1 MEPTRELK
9 QAVIDYQNGK
19 AEAFTT
25 LYEESQRYVYVC
37 IQKILK
43 DCDNLSEA
51 VSDVMQDTYT
61 EISRNISQLERTES
75 FLNWAGSIA
84 TRQCYAYLKKNK
96 RHVLA
101 LDEDNVLE
109 KLAVDE
115 ELIPEAVMQ
124 DREKQRLIRKI
135 IDTELTPMQRLC
147 VIAFYYNEQKQ
158 SEIARDLGIPENT
171 VKTHLSRAKAKIKEG
186 VLRLEEKEGTK
197 LYSVAPLLLL
207 LLKEEIRECAV
218 PAEITKGVLAASM
231 GAKSGISA
239 GTQGAA
245 GVKGAAGK
253 GVAATLKIKIAAA
266 VIGACALIAVG
277 VGILLSQ
284 STQSS
289 APNQTQGKESVS
301 QQVNNNDVN
310 DNTDINDDTDTY
322 MLSDDEFEMGADR
335 FSFIYDLDKL
345 TDEGTGFLDEAD
357 KYLIDLRWGLKIGN
371 PHGQL
376 HIRPVGF
383 TENVKV
389 WADYYKLTV
398 KSNKFLIP
406 QKLEVIS
413 YNSGSLYFYI
423 LGNDWTFYNV
433 QLSIDSIPYGIEL
446 TQGSWHTEFI
456 DLDDCVNARSF
467 YQIDDDY
474 CLRIDY
480 VFGVSEEVMRE
491 LVDKVTALITFEKI
505 LDTEDVHI
513 GTFSVELDE
522 IKLDENIAV
531 RMDRLVCWH
540 SGAEEN
546 YSGIFAGDS
555 VVNAKNTSG
564 EWTYVTEFRKDKDM
578 DEYLSYLDIALKEY
592 SYHGRDIYIGYYT
605 DESNDFYYGK
615 YNGIFFE
622 IDGILYEV
630 AGVKAMDPSEIDVDT
645 WISTMCDGVISI

>member
-19 AEAFTT
+19 VEAFTT
-25 LYEESQRYVYVC
+25 LYEESQRYLYVC

-43 DCDNLSEA
+43 DCDNLSEV

-84 TRQCYAYLKKNK
+84 TRQCYAYLKKN
-96 RHVLA
+96 RRQLLSLEEGNA
-101 LDEDNVLE
+101 LE
-109 KLAVDE
+109 KLVVDE

-147 VIAFYYNEQKQ
+147 IIAFYYNEQKQ

-171 VKTHLSRAKAKIKEG
+171 VKTHLSRSKAKIKEG
-186 VLRLEEKEGTK
+186 ILRLEKKEGTK

-218 PAEITKGVLAASM
+218 PAEITKGILAVSVR
-231 GAKSGISA
+231 AKSGISA
-239 GTQGAA
+239 GTKVAA

-253 GVAATLKIKIAAA
+253 GVATALKVKIAAA
-266 VIGACALIAVG
+266 VIGACALLAVG
-277 VGILLSQ
+277 VGIFLNQRGQFSEQ
-284 STQSS
+284 
-289 APNQTQGKESVS
+289 NQTQNNEYVS
-301 QQVNNNDVN
+301 QQANNSDMNGNSDTNNDTN
-310 DNTDINDDTDTY
+310 L
-322 MLSDDEFEMGADR
+322 LSDDEFEMGADR

-345 TDEGTGFLDEAD
+345 TDEGTNFLDEED
-357 KYLIDLRWGLKIGN
+357 KYLIDLRWGSKIGN

-383 TENVKV
+383 SENVKV

-423 LGNDWTFYNV
+423 LGNDWVFYNV
-433 QLSIDSIPYGIEL
+433 QLDIDSIPHGIEL

-456 DLDDCVNARSF
+456 DLDDCVNAKSY

-480 VFGVSEEVMRE
+480 MFGVSEEVMRE
-491 LVDKVTALITFEKI
+491 LVDKVTTLITFEKI
-505 LDTEDVHI
+505 SDTEDVNI

-546 YSGIFAGDS
+546 FSSIFAGDS

-564 EWTYVTEFRKDKDM
+564 NWTYVTEFSKDKDM
-578 DEYLSYLDIALKEY
+578 DEYLSYLDITLKEY

-605 DESNDFYYGK
+605 DESNDFFYGK
-615 YNGIFFE
+615 YIGIFFE
-622 IDGILYEV
+622 IDGIFYEV
-630 AGVKAMDPSEIDVDT
+630 AGGKAMDPSEIDVDT

>member
-1 MEPTRELK
+1 MEPNRELK

-19 AEAFTT
+19 VEAFTT

-43 DCDNLSEA
+43 DCDNLSEV

-75 FLNWAGSIA
+75 FLNWAGCIA
-84 TRQCYAYLKKNK
+84 TRQCYAYLKKN
-96 RHVLA
+96 RRQLLSLEEGNA
-101 LDEDNVLE
+101 LE
-109 KLAVDE
+109 KLVVDE

-147 VIAFYYNEQKQ
+147 IIAFYYNEQKQ

-171 VKTHLSRAKAKIKEG
+171 VKTHLSRSRAKIKEG
-186 VLRLEEKEGTK
+186 ILRLEKKEGTK

-207 LLKEEIRECAV
+207 LLKEEIRECVV
-218 PAEITKGVLAASM
+218 PAEITKGILAVSM
-231 GAKSGISA
+231 GAKSGISV
-239 GTQGAA
+239 GTKVAA

-253 GVAATLKIKIAAA
+253 GVATALKVKIAAA
-266 VIGACALIAVG
+266 VIGACALLAVG
-277 VGILLSQ
+277 VGIFLNQRGQFSEQ
-284 STQSS
+284 
-289 APNQTQGKESVS
+289 NQTQNNEYVS
-301 QQVNNNDVN
+301 QQANNSDMNGNSDTNNDTN
-310 DNTDINDDTDTY
+310 
-322 MLSDDEFEMGADR
+322 LSSDDEFEMGADR

-345 TDEGTGFLDEAD
+345 TDEGTNFLDEED
-357 KYLIDLRWGLKIGN
+357 KYLIDLRWGSKIGN

-383 TENVKV
+383 SENVKV

-413 YNSGSLYFYI
+413 YNSGCLYFYI
-423 LGNDWTFYNV
+423 LGNDWVFYNV
-433 QLSIDSIPYGIEL
+433 QLDIDSIPHGIEL

-456 DLDDCVNARSF
+456 DLDNCVNAKSY

-480 VFGVSEEVMRE
+480 MFGVSEEVMRE
-491 LVDKVTALITFEKI
+491 LVDKVTTLITFEKI
-505 LDTEDVHI
+505 SDTEDVNI
-513 GTFSVELDE
+513 GIFSVELDE

-546 YSGIFAGDS
+546 YSSIFAGDS

-564 EWTYVTEFRKDKDM
+564 NWTYVTEFSKDKDM
-578 DEYLSYLDIALKEY
+578 DEYLSYLDMALKEY

-605 DESNDFYYGK
+605 DESNDFFNGK
-615 YNGIFFE
+615 YIGIFFE
-622 IDGILYEV
+622 VDGILYEV
-630 AGVKAMDPSEIDVDT
+630 AGGKAMDPSEIDVDT

>member
-1 MEPTRELK
+1 MEPNRELK

-19 AEAFTT
+19 VEAFTT

-43 DCDNLSEA
+43 DCDNLSEV

-84 TRQCYAYLKKNK
+84 TRQCYAYLKKN
-96 RHVLA
+96 RRQLLSLEEGNA
-101 LDEDNVLE
+101 LE
-109 KLAVDE
+109 KLVVDE

-147 VIAFYYNEQKQ
+147 IIAFYYNEQKQ

-171 VKTHLSRAKAKIKEG
+171 VKTHLSRSKAKIKEG
-186 VLRLEEKEGTK
+186 IIRLEKKEGTK
-197 LYSVAPLLLL
+197 LYSVEPLLLL
-207 LLKEEIRECAV
+207 LLKEEIRECVV
-218 PAEITKGVLAASM
+218 PAEITKSILAVSV

-239 GTQGAA
+239 GTKVAA

-253 GVAATLKIKIAAA
+253 GVATALKVKIAAA
-266 VIGACALIAVG
+266 VIGACALLAVG
-277 VGILLSQ
+277 VGIFLNQRGQFSEQ
-284 STQSS
+284 
-289 APNQTQGKESVS
+289 NQTQNNEYVS
-301 QQVNNNDVN
+301 QQANNSDMNGNSDTNNDTN
-310 DNTDINDDTDTY
+310 
-322 MLSDDEFEMGADR
+322 LSSDDEFEMGADR

-345 TDEGTGFLDEAD
+345 TDEGTNFLDEED
-357 KYLIDLRWGLKIGN
+357 KYLIDLRWGSKIGN

-383 TENVKV
+383 SENVKV

-413 YNSGSLYFYI
+413 YNSGCLYFYI
-423 LGNDWTFYNV
+423 LGNDWVFYNV
-433 QLSIDSIPYGIEL
+433 QLDIDSIPHGIEL

-456 DLDDCVNARSF
+456 DLDNCVNAKSY

-480 VFGVSEEVMRE
+480 MFGVSEEVMRE
-491 LVDKVTALITFEKI
+491 LVDKVTTLITFEKI
-505 LDTEDVHI
+505 SDTEDVNI
-513 GTFSVELDE
+513 GIFSVELDE

-546 YSGIFAGDS
+546 YSSIFAGDS
-555 VVNAKNTSG
+555 VVNAENTSG
-564 EWTYVTEFRKDKDM
+564 NWTYVTEFSKDKDM
-578 DEYLSYLDIALKEY
+578 DEYLSYLDMALKEY

-605 DESNDFYYGK
+605 DESNDFFNGK
-615 YNGIFFE
+615 YIGIFFE
-622 IDGILYEV
+622 VDGILYEV
-630 AGVKAMDPSEIDVDT
+630 AGGKAMDPSEIDVDT

>member
-43 DCDNLSEA
+43 DCDNFSEA
-51 VSDVMQDTYT
+51 VSDVMQDAYT

-84 TRQCYAYLKKNK
+84 TRQCYAYLKKNS
-96 RHVLA
+96 RQVLS

-171 VKTHLSRAKAKIKEG
+171 VKTHLSRAKTKIKEG

-239 GTQGAA
+239 GTKGAA

-253 GVAATLKIKIAAA
+253 GVAAALKIKIAAA

-289 APNQTQGKESVS
+289 APNQTQGNESVS

-322 MLSDDEFEMGADR
+322 MLSDDEFELGSDR

-433 QLSIDSIPYGIEL
+433 QLGIDSLPYGIEL

-456 DLDDCVNARSF
+456 DLDDCVNARSY
-467 YQIDDDY
+467 YQIDDNY
-474 CLRIDY
+474 CLCIDY
-480 VFGVSEEVMRE
+480 TFGVSEEVMRE

-505 LDTEDVHI
+505 SDTEDAHI

-522 IKLDENIAV
+522 IKLDESTV
-531 RMDRLVCWH
+531 VCMDRLVCWH
-540 SGAEEN
+540 SGAEVN
-546 YSGIFAGDS
+546 SSSFFAGDS

-564 EWTYVTEFRKDKDM
+564 EWTYVTEFSKDKDM
-578 DEYLSYLDIALKEY
+578 DAYLSYLDIALKEY
-592 SYHGRDIYIGYYT
+592 SYHGRDIYIGYYS
-605 DESNDFYYGK
+605 DESDDFYYGK

-622 IDGILYEV
+622 IDGIFYEV
-630 AGVKAMDPSEIDVDT
+630 SGVIAIDPSEIDVDT